1 MIQIDKMTIQNDMT
15 TNMMSEDKQRPAATF
30 EEAFRDVQ
38 QPRPN
43 LERPH

>member
-1 MIQIDKMTIQNDMT
+1 MIQIDTMTIQNDMT
-15 TNMMSEDKQRPAATF
+15 TNMSEDKQRPAATF
-30 EEAFRDVQ
+30 EIAFRDV